1 LPDSS
6 TQRLLALQTAV
17 EDDLQSGVDA
27 CLKHARLLARCHAM
41 AGGMS
46 LRQSAKESAKSASIV
61 FISQTPV
68 QEDIASPKVVEE
80 WRGLRVVSP
89 RRATNL
95 AKEGPASTCLIKF
108 WPVPR
113 MIRTP
118 VTVSVRPNPRRRD
131 LRRGDVCAHLSVN
144 RSGWVASALYLNCLR
159 HGVERARYDPE

>member
-1 LPDSS
+1 
-6 TQRLLALQTAV
+6 
-17 EDDLQSGVDA
+17 
-27 CLKHARLLARCHAM
+27 M

-89 RRATNL
+89 RRATTL

-108 WPVPR
+108 WPVCVESP
-113 MIRTP
+113 
-118 VTVSVRPNPRRRD
+118 PNDP
-131 LRRGDVCAHLSVN
+131 HS
-144 RSGWVASALYLNCLR
+144 R
-159 HGVERARYDPE
+159 HSFSPAQSSSP